1 MDKRYSQT
9 ITDFSGGMAT
19 DLRTKDSSKYAL
31 TSHFDTSLSHRLV
44 PQYQTEAAE
53 NKTYNITRFL
63 YAPRDTEPAS
73 TWKLYGLG
81 ENASVQ
87 CKVLMT
93 EPDTVSWGEP
103 NNGES
108 ASGTKLSNVFFYYK
122 DWIYMFGGSQLK
134 RFDVSSSA
142 AFVESYQG
150 ITYTDEA
157 LPVHHPNDDIA
168 YFFAANIVY
177 KQTNNTTGWS
187 TVLTLPT
194 NMTSTAAC
202 AYGDYLAIACVTTGT
217 FPHST
222 VFLWDR
228 DSSLSTVTQRIDFG
242 PGKVIHLVS
251 LDNKL
256 IAVMDYFTGNTFGLL
271 KGKVLIKQA
280 SGNTSFILNELLT
293 DNNTASLPKNGVL
306 KDNKYYFPMKLPL
319 NGDNR
324 LGIWR
329 IDGNGY
335 ASLEVVEE
343 EATIINAIYLVG
355 NVWWI
360 SHGTDGSVN
369 RTDYDN
375 PAYST
380 TLASVYES
388 LINLGINLTS
398 NKTYKLLKVG
408 VMTEAMPSAGQIVLK
423 YRKDENLDSTWTTI
437 FTNTTND
444 SIYHK
449 TVNIESTG
457 ATLPEFREIQLRVE
471 STGGAILTGIYFEWE
486 EIDKN

>member
-1 MDKRYSQT
+1 
-9 ITDFSGGMAT
+9 
-19 DLRTKDSSKYAL
+19 
-31 TSHFDTSLSHRLV
+31 
-44 PQYQTEAAE
+44 
-53 NKTYNITRFL
+53 
-63 YAPRDTEPAS
+63 
-73 TWKLYGLG
+73 
-81 ENASVQ
+81 
-87 CKVLMT
+87 
-93 EPDTVSWGEP
+93 
-103 NNGES
+103 
-108 ASGTKLSNVFFYYK
+108 
-122 DWIYMFGGSQLK
+122 
-134 RFDVSSSA
+134 
-142 AFVESYQG
+142 
-150 ITYTDEA
+150 
-157 LPVHHPNDDIA
+157 
-168 YFFAANIVY
+168 
-177 KQTNNTTGWS
+177 
-187 TVLTLPT
+187 
-194 NMTSTAAC
+194 MTSTAAC